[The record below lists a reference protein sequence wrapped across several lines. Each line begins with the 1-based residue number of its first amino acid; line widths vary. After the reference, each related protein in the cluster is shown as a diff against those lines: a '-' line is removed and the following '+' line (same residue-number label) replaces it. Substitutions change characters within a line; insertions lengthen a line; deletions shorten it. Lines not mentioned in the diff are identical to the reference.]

1 MTLKQYTHIVKCVLK
16 NPKTFGF
23 YKEYL
28 IDVIML
34 DIDLFCI
41 DCEYLIDIIKIN
53 GIYIPKIG
61 YFIILPINGE
71 NIIITANAVNADT
84 NNQGSFLPKCS
95 PSLFNLFSV
104 IPANL

>member
-53 GIYIPKIG
+53 VE
-61 YFIILPINGE
+61 FII
-71 NIIITANAVNADT
+71 
-84 NNQGSFLPKCS
+84 
-95 PSLFNLFSV
+95 NLIKFY
-104 IPANL
+104 IL